1 VDSAVIAPDSPN
13 VEAVPLLRQPLLRRV
28 LLMALMAEIAY
39 AVLNISTMPVY
50 LTFDRGFGLSVSG
63 FVLTAFLLSEA
74 IFKSPMGSLADRIG
88 RKRLIVLGPALT
100 FCTALLTLA
109 IPFHGWGA
117 GETVSLIVLRVL
129 DGLGA
134 AMLWPAVFAL
144 VGDRVGDG
152 ERQKAMSL
160 LNSCYLL
167 GIALALPVG
176 GAFNDLFGSYFEA
189 TTGARSPSLY
199 LSAALFLS
207 VAILAFRSLPSEKN
221 RRDHHSGHTESH
233 EGGFSEFLGS
243 VRRIPKFLL
252 LAVVT
257 FAGIGFP
264 MAIIKVFAEQQFSL
278 KEAAFGVLVFPA
290 AILMAVLSVPMAR
303 YGERI
308 GKAKAVHYGLG
319 LCGGGLLA
327 IASGAFV
334 PMLRTPLLIVL
345 GGTAVGFGFLLAL
358 PAWLASVSDI
368 DHRKRGAYLGAVMTA
383 QGLGAIIGA
392 PIGAAMYD
400 GLQPVGISWGLGPDF
415 GRYSPFIGCA
425 VCVVFGWLLS
435 LKLLRE
441 TPPDASVGRQEP
453 SATG

>member
-1 VDSAVIAPDSPN
+1 M
-13 VEAVPLLRQPLLRRV
+13 LKQPLLRRV
-28 LLMALMAEIAY
+28 LLMALLAEIGY

-74 IFKSPMGSLADRIG
+74 VFKSPMGSLADRIG

-100 FCTALLTLA
+100 FCTSLLTLA
-109 IPFHGWGA
+109 IPHQGWGA
-117 GETVSLIVLRVL
+117 GETVALILLRLL

-167 GIALALPVG
+167 GIALALPIG
-176 GAFNDLFGSYFEA
+176 GAFNDLLGGYFAHA
-189 TTGARSPSLY
+189 TGERSPSLY

-207 VAILAFRSLPSEKN
+207 VAALAYRSLPSERS
-221 RRDHHSGHTESH
+221 RREGHGETHETH
-233 EGGFSEFLGS
+233 EGGLADFMASA
-243 VRRIPKFLL
+243 RRIPKFLL

-264 MAIIKVFAEQQFSL
+264 MAIIKVFAEQQFGL

-327 IASGAFV
+327 VASGAFV
-334 PMLRTPLLIVL
+334 PLLRTPLLIVM
-345 GGTAVGFGFLLAL
+345 GGAAVGFGFLLAL
-358 PAWLASVSDI
+358 PAWLASVSEI
-368 DHRKRGAYLGAVMTA
+368 DPKKRGAYLGAVMTA

-400 GLQPVGISWGLGPDF
+400 GLQPLGLQWGLGEAF
-415 GRYSPFIGCA
+415 GRYSPFLGCA
-425 VCVVFGWLLS
+425 ACVLAGWVLS
-435 LKLLRE
+435 LRLLR
-441 TPPDASVGRQEP
+441 SH
-453 SATG
+453 